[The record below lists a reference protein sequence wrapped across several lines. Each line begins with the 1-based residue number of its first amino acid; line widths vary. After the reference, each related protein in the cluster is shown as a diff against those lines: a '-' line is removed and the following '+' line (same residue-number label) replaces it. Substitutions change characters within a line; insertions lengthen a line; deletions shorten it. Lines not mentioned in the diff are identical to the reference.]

1 MSFLISD
8 YFDLDK
14 IEKIK
19 ESKTKVHFYTHKKTK
34 AQVLFFENA
43 NENAGFSTFFKT
55 PCDNSKGTTHILE
68 HSVFEGSKKY
78 DQENSLDFI
87 LNNSLN
93 SSFNAMTFLD
103 KTGYYF
109 CSSFQKDYLNLLDI
123 FLDFVYFPKLE
134 LKTLRKEGHF
144 FKKNST
150 GYEFNG
156 IVFNEM

>member
-43 NENAGFSTFFKT
+43 NENCGFSTFFKT

-93 SSFNAMTFLD
+93 SSHSIKRAESYLLFNRFLYVFFSKKSFNSYVCD
-103 KTGYYF
+103 NTCIVEFRKHVLPRFVSPDNPLLLYF
-109 CSSFQKDYLNLLDI
+109 SI
-123 FLDFVYFPKLE
+123 F
-134 LKTLRKEGHF
+134 
-144 FKKNST
+144 
-150 GYEFNG
+150 
-156 IVFNEM
+156 I